1 MNTVSIEAAA
11 LQNAAPPS
19 IASLRAAKLSMGFK
33 AAYGAGQIVDSL
45 TQVFL
50 NAFFFFYITN
60 VCGLSGTLT
69 GLGMFL
75 ALSVD
80 AVADPVIGSM
90 SGNLE
95 TRWGRRVPVMAFSLL
110 PVCVSLGLLFSTPH
124 LAGWGLFAYTLAL
137 LLALR
142 VSISGFMVPFLGLGA
157 ELSDDYDERSSIVAW
172 RAIVGMLATLLGY
185 VLGFGVFLH
194 GTNGLLERHAYS
206 PFGWICAAVMF
217 LTGALSV
224 HASLRELP
232 RMTVTISSQHQ
243 FWGRLY
249 LEVREVFR
257 NPSFRLL
264 FGGVLFFFVGQGV
277 GLTLAL
283 DGSKY
288 FWGFDANQIQAVALA
303 SVAGLALGLPISFAL
318 IGRVEKRTVVVAGII
333 IICLALSLPVLAQLL
348 GLLPAG
354 MFFRVAVQTGAG
366 VINGVMV
373 CVVSISF
380 QSALADAVDEHEH
393 LFGTRREGLYFAALS
408 FAGKAAT
415 GVGSLLSGV
424 LLDAIH
430 FPSQA
435 IAAGGAVTIAPQVM
449 GHLGLIA
456 GPAAGLV
463 TAVSVGFFSRY
474 KLNRA
479 AHAVIRREIGR

>member
-1 MNTVSIEAAA
+1 MSTVSLRTAPLGIPASPSVAA
-11 LQNAAPPS
+11 
-19 IASLRAAKLSMGFK
+19 LRAAKLTPGFK

-69 GLGMFL
+69 GLAMFL

-80 AVADPVIGSM
+80 AVADPVIGSI
-90 SGNLE
+90 SDNLQ
-95 TRWGRRVPVMAFSLL
+95 TRWGRRVPLMAIALL
-110 PVCVSLGLLFSTPH
+110 PVCISLGLLFSIPH
-124 LAGWGLFAYTLAL
+124 LGGWSLFAYTLTL
-137 LLALR
+137 LVALR
-142 VSISGFMVPFLGLGA
+142 VSISGYMVPFLGLGA

-172 RAIVGMLATLLGY
+172 RAIVGTLATLLGY
-185 VLGFGVFLH
+185 VLGFGVFLR
-194 GTNGLLERHAYS
+194 GANGLLDRRAYA
-206 PFGWICAAVMF
+206 PFGWICAGAM
-217 LTGALSV
+217 LLMGALSAA
-224 HASLRELP
+224 ASLRELT
-232 RMTVTISSQHQ
+232 RMTVTVGSEQRM
-243 FWGRLY
+243 WTRLY

-257 NPSFRLL
+257 NPSFRVL
-264 FGGVLFFFVGQGV
+264 FAGVLFFFVGQGV

-283 DGSKY
+283 DGSRY

-333 IICLALSLPVLAQLL
+333 VICLALSLPVLAQLF

-354 MFFRVAVQTGAG
+354 MFVRVAVQVGAG
-366 VINGVMV
+366 VLNGVMV
-373 CVVSISF
+373 CAVSISF
-380 QSALADAVDEHEH
+380 QSALADAVDEHEQ

-415 GVGSLLSGV
+415 GVGSLLSGL

-435 IAAGGAVTIAPQVM
+435 IAAGAAVTIDPQVM
-449 GHLGLIA
+449 RHLGLIA

-463 TAVSVGFFSRY
+463 TVASVLFFCRY
-474 KLNRA
+474 QLNRA
-479 AHAVIRREIGR
+479 KHAAIRQAIGR